1 MSLPSVFITATG
13 TDVGKTTISKWLCYH
28 LGYTYFKPIQTGK
41 ELDRETVETFTKKKA
56 LDSIYQLNAPLSPN
70 QAALLEGVTLD
81 LSAIRCPENNNL
93 LVEGA
98 GGVMVPINESCF
110 MIDLI
115 KKFELPVILVSSSN
129 LGTLN
134 HTLLTL
140 AALRSYEIEILGIIL
155 NGPKNERNKID
166 LETFGK
172 VRVLDELEFMDDE
185 ILKRLNPSELLLIKL
200 GEYERERV

>member
-41 ELDRETVETFTKKKA
+41 EVDRETVETFTKKKA

-185 ILKRLNPSELLLIKL
+185 ILKRLNPSELILKKL

>member
-70 QAALLEGVTLD
+70 QAALLEGLTLD
-81 LSAIRCPENNNL
+81 LSVIKCPENKNL

-166 LETFGK
+166 LETFGR

-185 ILKRLNPSELLLIKL
+185 SLKGHKLSELLLKKL